1 MKYLFRT
8 TLFLILGISSSH
20 LYAFGNLPA
29 DQVRQLFT
37 GNTVEG
43 ERREY
48 GAPGTGFAH
57 KLNNF
62 AEKTVSKFEQDG
74 TLDEQVGDHHKTG
87 KWHVDDNGDLCVELE
102 GREEH
107 CAPVMK
113 QGGSYIRD
121 IRNKKGRELA
131 QIRYITF
138 VPGTKK

>member
-1 MKYLFRT
+1 MKYPFNT
-8 TLFLILGISSSH
+8 TLLLMLVFFSSH
-20 LYAFGNLPA
+20 LYAFGNLSA
-29 DQVRQLFT
+29 DEVRQLFT

-62 AEKTVSKFEQDG
+62 AEKTVSQFAQDG
-74 TLDEQVGDHHKTG
+74 TINEQIGGQHKTG
-87 KWHVDDNGDLCVELE
+87 KWRVDDHGELCVELE
-102 GREEH
+102 GRDEH

-138 VPGTKK
+138 TPGTKK